1 MAAYQMASTKTFSGT
16 LNHLDVPVTGLTNN
30 NTTANHSWN
39 LLGNPYP
46 AALTWDNTWSRTNVV
61 GVCQIWN
68 DAIRDYT
75 AISSGTIPALNGFM
89 VEVTAVSPTTG
100 SITIPATKQTHAVNT
115 WYKSAASEGQLKLTV
130 MAQDNSSGKEAF
142 IQVNPEST
150 ELFDLEYDGHY
161 LRGYGPVFYSIAGSD
176 TLSVNT
182 LPALNESLLIPLN
195 FQKNESTDFVITASG
210 VENFETP
217 IYLTDKKTGI
227 IQNLGYNPVYSF
239 SSAEND
245 NISRFTLSFKSPTS
259 ISEEIDEN
267 FIVNVTDGI
276 ITINQSKSL
285 TGKVKVSDMLGR
297 IIAMENMVAET
308 PLQIS
313 LNSTPGVYVVTVYT
327 KSKTY
332 SQKVVI
338 H

>member
-1 MAAYQMASTKTFSGT
+1 
-16 LNHLDVPVTGLTNN
+16 
-30 NTTANHSWN
+30 
-39 LLGNPYP
+39 
-46 AALTWDNTWSRTNVV
+46 
-61 GVCQIWN
+61 
-68 DAIRDYT
+68 
-75 AISSGTIPALNGFM
+75 
-89 VEVTAVSPTTG
+89 
-100 SITIPATKQTHAVNT
+100 
-115 WYKSAASEGQLKLTV
+115 

-161 LRGYGPVFYSIAGSD
+161 LRGYGPVFYSVAGSD

-182 LPALNESLLIPLN
+182 LPLLNESLVIPLN

-210 VENFETP
+210 VANFETP
-217 IYLTDKKTGI
+217 VYLTDKKTGI

-245 NISRFTLSFKSPTS
+245 NINRFTLSFKSPTS

-276 ITINQSKSL
+276 ITINQSESL

-297 IIAMENMVAET
+297 TVAMENLVADT
-308 PLQIS
+308 PLKIN
-313 LNSTPGVYVVTVYT
+313 LNSVPGVYVVTVYT

-338 H
+338 R

>member
-1 MAAYQMASTKTFSGT
+1 
-16 LNHLDVPVTGLTNN
+16 
-30 NTTANHSWN
+30 
-39 LLGNPYP
+39 
-46 AALTWDNTWSRTNVV
+46 
-61 GVCQIWN
+61 
-68 DAIRDYT
+68 
-75 AISSGTIPALNGFM
+75 
-89 VEVTAVSPTTG
+89 
-100 SITIPATKQTHAVNT
+100 VNT

-182 LPALNESLLIPLN
+182 LPALNESLVIPLN
-195 FQKNESTDFVITASG
+195 FHKNESTDFVITASG

-217 IYLTDKKTGI
+217 VYLTDKKTGI

-239 SSAEND
+239 SSAEGD
-245 NISRFTLSFKSPTS
+245 NVNRFTLSFKSPTS
-259 ISEEIDEN
+259 IKEETEEKFSVSVIN
-267 FIVNVTDGI
+267 GV
-276 ITINQSKSL
+276 ITLRSDQSL
-285 TGKVKVSDMLGR
+285 AGTVKVSDMLGR
-297 IIAMENMVAET
+297 TVAMENLVADT
-308 PLQIS
+308 PLKIN
-313 LNSTPGVYVVTVYT
+313 LNSVPGVYVVTVYT

-338 H
+338 R